1 MSEPAAPTP
10 PSDPTPT
17 ADPVA
22 PPAAPTAPAEP
33 AKPAE
38 PGAAGEPKA
47 ADAPAGAPEKY
58 EFKLPDGLTMEAAG
72 LAKYEAHF
80 RALGLTND
88 QAQLLVG
95 QYAEQVVQQ
104 QKSLEAELTKQTDE
118 WVNEIRNDPEFGGAK
133 FDATV
138 ATAQKAIGH
147 FGTPELKQWL
157 EVTGAMN
164 HPGLVKAFAKI
175 GRAMSEDTFNRPN
188 TNVPGTPKPIHERM
202 YPTQSH

>member
-1 MSEPAAPTP
+1 
-10 PSDPTPT
+10 
-17 ADPVA
+17 V
-22 PPAAPTAPAEP
+22 P
-33 AKPAE
+33 AKPSE
-38 PGAAGEPKA
+38 PGAAGDGLPLA
-47 ADAPAGAPEKY
+47 AVPEKY
-58 EFKLPDGLTMEAAG
+58 EFKLPDGLTMDAAG
-72 LAKYEAHF
+72 LAKYEATF
-80 RALGLTND
+80 RDLGLTND
-88 QAQLLVG
+88 QAQRLVG

-104 QKSLEAELTKQTDE
+104 QKGLEAELTKQTEE
-118 WVNEIRNDPEFGGAK
+118 WATEIRNDPEFGGAK

-188 TNVPGTPKPIHERM
+188 TSVPGTPKPTHERM
-202 YPTQSH
+202 YPNSH

>member
-1 MSEPAAPTP
+1 M
-10 PSDPTPT
+10 D
-17 ADPVA
+17 
-22 PPAAPTAPAEP
+22 
-33 AKPAE
+33 
-38 PGAAGEPKA
+38 
-47 ADAPAGAPEKY
+47 
-58 EFKLPDGLTMEAAG
+58 AAG

-88 QAQLLVG
+88 QAQLLIG
-95 QYAEQVVQQ
+95 QYGEQVVEQ
-104 QKSLEAELTKQTDE
+104 QKQLEAELQKQTDGWLTE
-118 WVNEIRNDPEFGGAK
+118 LKSDPEFGGAK

-188 TNVPGTPKPIHERM
+188 TNVPGTPKPTHERM
-202 YPTQSH
+202 YPNSH